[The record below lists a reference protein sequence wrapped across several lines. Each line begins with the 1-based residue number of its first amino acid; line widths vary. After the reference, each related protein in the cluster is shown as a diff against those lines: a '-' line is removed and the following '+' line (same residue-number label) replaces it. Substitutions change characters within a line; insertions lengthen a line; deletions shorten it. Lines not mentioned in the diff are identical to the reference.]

1 MLRYLA
7 VFGLGWFLGTDM
19 GKKVAVNVGKN
30 CVPLIEKELGLNI
43 VKPLQELIKEPEHK
57 EKKKND

>member
-30 CVPLIEKELGLNI
+30 CVPLIEKRAWN
-43 VKPLQELIKEPEHK
+43 
-57 EKKKND
+57 